1 MSDQEAIQSQLE
13 ILAAHRRTLAHYLRQ
28 EALVGSAHAK
38 PEISHG
44 VSEARDQIRR
54 IKTILRGWGIAVE
67 DLPDDEIAPP
77 VSAFPFTVPFMDN
90 IDFVGRQEV
99 LEQLHSLLLDTKP
112 IGIRPVGLTGM
123 FGIGKTQTAVKYAY
137 WYRDSYSGGI
147 FWLNAA
153 ESLIQEFAQA
163 GCYLHPELSNH
174 TVDEQVRAVG
184 DYLFTHPDT
193 LLILDNLSDPATLN
207 RPVSVGLIPAAL
219 PCRIV
224 CTTRRRDQRYFRA
237 IEVTVLSEEAALKL
251 LLHHPSRQSILE
263 PDHPEHAGAR
273 AISRMLGRLP
283 LALEIAAA
291 FLGEWPEVTL
301 AGLRAR
307 LENEG
312 CLDTLDE
319 ESDDLFSRSL
329 FTIHQTAL
337 TASLRTQWTALTND
351 AARKLLCIAGQLAE
365 AAIVPITRLG
375 LLAGIPSKELPG
387 RPSPLTRALKLLE
400 SACLVEILQDEQI
413 QLHPLVREFAAGQIP
428 DAERVAFRCQCVAN
442 MAEAYENASALEAHY
457 AARGVK
463 AVHEDLMVAMELLSA
478 LSSKDNA
485 EIQKKYERINRI
497 LSLLQHG

>member
-1 MSDQEAIQSQLE
+1 MSDQEAIQSQLK

-28 EALVGSAHAK
+28 EALAGPAHVK
-38 PEISHG
+38 PEIGHG
-44 VSEARDQIRR
+44 ISEARDHIRR
-54 IKTILRGWGIAVE
+54 IKANLRRWGIAIE
-67 DLPDDEIAPP
+67 DLPDDEIAP
-77 VSAFPFTVPFMDN
+77 VVGASPFTVPFMDN
-90 IDFVGRQEV
+90 MDFVGRQEV
-99 LEQLHSLLLDTKP
+99 LQQLHSLLLDTKP

-137 WYRDSYSGGI
+137 CYRDTYSGGI
-147 FWLNAA
+147 FWINAA
-153 ESLIQEFAQA
+153 EPLIQEFTQV
-163 GCYLHPELSNH
+163 GCYLRPELINH

-193 LLILDNLSDPATLN
+193 LVILDNLSDPAILN

-219 PCRIV
+219 PCRIL

-237 IEVTVLSEEAALKL
+237 IEVTVLSEDAALKL

-263 PDHPEHAGAR
+263 PGDPQHTVAR
-273 AISRMLGRLP
+273 AVSRMLGRLP

-301 AGLRAR
+301 AGFRAR

-351 AARKLLCIAGQLAE
+351 TARKLLCIAGLLAE
-365 AAIVPITRLG
+365 AAIIPITRLG
-375 LLAGIPSKELPG
+375 LLAGVPSKELPG

-400 SACLVEILQDEQI
+400 SACLVEILQGEQV
-413 QLHPLVREFAAGQIP
+413 QLHPLVREFSVGQIP

-442 MAEAYENASALEAHY
+442 MAKTYENNSTLEGHCAT
-457 AARGVK
+457 RGVK
-463 AVHEDLMVAMELLSA
+463 AVHEDLIVAMELLSA

-485 EIQKKYERINRI
+485 EIQKEYERINRI